1 MAYLPVWSN
10 LIAGG
15 LLGIGGT
22 GVVGVVDEGLTFM
35 ELKVPALVGMGNVA
49 DPGCCPGIA
58 DRPLCEG
65 T

>member
-1 MAYLPVWSN
+1 MNMAYFPVWSN

-35 ELKVPALVGMGNVA
+35 ELK
-49 DPGCCPGIA
+49 
-58 DRPLCEG
+58 E
-65 T
+65 